1 MIINSRRARR
11 AFRKAIRAAVIA
23 VLLVAAVV
31 IGNVWTAILFP
42 GL

>member
-1 MIINSRRARR
+1 MIINPRRARR
-11 AFRKAIRAAVIA
+11 AIRKAIRAAVIA